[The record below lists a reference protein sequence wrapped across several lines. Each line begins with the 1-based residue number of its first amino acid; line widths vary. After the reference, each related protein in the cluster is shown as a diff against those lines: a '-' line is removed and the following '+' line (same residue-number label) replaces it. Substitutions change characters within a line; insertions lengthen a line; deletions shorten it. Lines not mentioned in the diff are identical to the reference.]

1 LIHIKVFYYIYIEMS
16 FSLHLYLGPMYAGKT
31 TMLIKNIDDNTI
43 VLDFIEENSCYF
55 GHVVSHDNLE
65 HKCIKLNRLCNLFIV
80 NSINII
86 ETFRNAKKIL
96 INEAQFFP
104 DLLEFIKMIERYS
117 VRVEVYGLDGD
128 FERKP
133 FGQIL
138 DIIPYCDSVVKLKG
152 KCSYCNELS
161 IFSKRITDN
170 KEQYLVDE
178 TAYRPVCRQCYL
190 P

>member
-1 LIHIKVFYYIYIEMS
+1 MA

-31 TMLIKNIDDNTI
+31 SQLIRSINDNSI
-43 VLDFIEENSCYF
+43 VLDFTEEKGCHNGYIL
-55 GHVVSHDNLE
+55 SHD
-65 HKCIKLNRLCNLFIV
+65 KVKSRCIKLNRLCNLFITTD
-80 NSINII
+80 IDII
-86 ETFRNAKKIL
+86 DSFRNAKKIL

-104 DLLEFIKMIERYS
+104 DLLSFVKMIEKYS

-128 FERKP
+128 FERNM

-152 KCSYCNELS
+152 KCQYCNDLS
-161 IFSKRITDN
+161 LFSKRITNN

-178 TAYRPVCRQCYL
+178 TAYHPVCRNCYL
-190 P
+190 K

>member
-1 LIHIKVFYYIYIEMS
+1 MT

-31 TMLIKNIDDNTI
+31 TTLIDNIDSKSI
-43 VLDFIEENSCYF
+43 VLDFTEETDCRF
-55 GHVVSHDNLE
+55 GTLCSHDNVNV
-65 HKCIKLNRLCNLFIV
+65 KCIKLNRLCNIFITTC
-80 NSINII
+80 IDII
-86 ETFRNAKKIL
+86 DTFRTSNKIL

-104 DLLEFIKMIERYS
+104 DLLSFIKTIETYS

-152 KCSYCNELS
+152 ICNCEKSSL
-161 IFSKRITDN
+161 FSKRITNN

-178 TAYRPVCRQCYL
+178 KAYRPVCRRCYL
-190 P
+190 N